1 MPDRIIRADI
11 LTSESVDQLS
21 WQAEVFYRRLMSVA
35 DDFGRY
41 EGRPSILRAAMYPLK
56 LDKVSEPDVVKWLG
70 ECSKAGL
77 VRKYTVDGKEYI
89 EISKFRQRLRAMKS
103 RYPPPPDSR
112 GQLPADDST
121 PRQKRDGGGIRNE
134 SESETES
141 EEKAPRDFLLGD
153 KKLTEK
159 IFMTWRVSTDQL
171 SKMLDDFDLLLVAE
185 GKNHNHSEY
194 KRHFH
199 NWGAKRFTEYLNQQT
214 GTKMHY

>member
-21 WQAEVFYRRLMSVA
+21 WPGEIFYRRLMSVA

-41 EGRPSILRAAMYPLK
+41 EGRPSILRAALYPLK

-77 VRKYTVDGKEYI
+77 VRKYTVDDKEYI

-103 RYPPPPDSR
+103 KYPAPSDTRGHPPSSDDIPRPETKR
-112 GQLPADDST
+112 G
-121 PRQKRDGGGIRNE
+121 GNE

-141 EEKAPRDFLLGD
+141 EAKAPRSFLLED
-153 KKLTEK
+153 KALTEK
-159 IFMTWRVSTDQL
+159 IFMNWHVSPDQL
-171 SKMLDDFDLLLVAE
+171 SKMLDDFELLLIAE
-185 GKNHNHSEY
+185 GKMHDVKEY
-194 KRHFH
+194 KKHFH
-199 NWGAKRFTEYLNQQT
+199 NWGAKRFTEYSKPQNGKT
-214 GTKMHY
+214 EMVH

>member
-21 WQAEVFYRRLMSVA
+21 WPGEIFYRRLMSVA

-41 EGRPSILRAAMYPLK
+41 EGRPSVLRAALYPLK
-56 LDKVSEPDVVKWLG
+56 LDKVSEPDVVKWLS

-103 RYPPPPDSR
+103 KYPAPSDTRGHPPSSDSR
-112 GQLPADDST
+112 QPPET
-121 PRQKRDGGGIRNE
+121 KRNE

-141 EEKAPRDFLLGD
+141 EEKAPRSFLLED
-153 KKLTEK
+153 KILTEK
-159 IFMTWRVSTDQL
+159 IFMNWHVSPDQL
-171 SKMLDDFDLLLVAE
+171 SKMLDDFELLLIAE
-185 GKNHNHSEY
+185 GKKHDAKEY
-194 KRHFH
+194 KKHFH
-199 NWGAKRFTEYLNQQT
+199 NWGAKRFTEYSKPQNGKT
-214 GTKMHY
+214 EMVH

>member
-103 RYPPPPDSR
+103 KYPPPPDVR
-112 GQLPADDST
+112 GQLTADDST
-121 PRQKRDGGGIRNE
+121 PRQKRGGGGIRNE
-134 SESETES
+134 SETEA
-141 EEKAPRDFLLGD
+141 EAEAPRDSLKRDRRLM
-153 KKLTEK
+153 EK
-159 IFMTWRVSTDQL
+159 IFMNWRVTESQL
-171 SKMLDDFDLLLVAE
+171 EKMLDDFDLHIVAE
-185 GKNHNHSEY
+185 GKNHDASEY
-194 KRHFH
+194 RRHFH
-199 NWGAKRFTEYLNQQT
+199 NWGVRRFTEYLNPN
-214 GTKMHY
+214 GTKSEMVH